1 MTLTAQI
8 IGIFAMVANIA
19 AYQFKNKR
27 NVILCQLAG
36 SVLFAVNM
44 FMLDALM
51 GGLLNIVGIVRAIVY
66 INKDRLKI
74 PIKIVNGIFMALYL
88 ASYILVFAVFGKEQ
102 TAFNLLVEFLPLIG
116 MGAITVGLSMKD
128 SKAIRVCGFI
138 NSPCWLIYNSLV
150 FSLGGILC
158 EALGI
163 VSIVTAYIR
172 LDMKKRK
179 EKDEN
184 ENGIS

>member
-8 IGIFAMVANIA
+8 IGIFAMAANVA

-36 SVLFAVNM
+36 SALFAVNM

-51 GGLLNIVGIVRAIVY
+51 GGLLNVVGIVRAIVY
-66 INKDRLKI
+66 INKERLKI
-74 PIKIVNGIFMALYL
+74 PVKLVGSIFMALYL
-88 ASYILVFAVFGKEQ
+88 ASYALIFAVFKKEP
-102 TAFNLLVEFLPLIG
+102 TAFNLLIEILPLIG
-116 MGAITVGLSMKD
+116 MGVMTVGLSMKD

-158 EALGI
+158 EVFGI
-163 VSIVTAYIR
+163 VSVITAYIR
-172 LDMKKRK
+172 LDMKNRK
-179 EKDEN
+179 DRDKN

>member
-1 MTLTAQI
+1 MTVAAQI
-8 IGIFAMVANIA
+8 IGIFAMAANVA
-19 AYQFKNKR
+19 AYQFKSRR

-36 SVLFAVNM
+36 SALFAVNM

-51 GGLLNIVGIVRAIVY
+51 GGLLNIVGIARAIVY

-74 PIKIVNGIFMALYL
+74 PVKLVNGIFMALYL
-88 ASYILVFAVFGKEQ
+88 ASYVLVFAVFGKEP
-102 TAFNLLVEFLPLIG
+102 TLFNLTVEILPLIG
-116 MGAITVGLSMKD
+116 MGAMTVGLSMKD

-158 EALGI
+158 EVFGI
-163 VSIVTAYIR
+163 VSVVSAYIR
-172 LDMKKRK
+172 LDMKNG
-179 EKDEN
+179 KDKDKN

>member
-8 IGIFAMVANIA
+8 IGIFAMAANVA

-36 SVLFAVNM
+36 STLFAVNM

-66 INKDRLKI
+66 INKERLKI
-74 PIKIVNGIFMALYL
+74 SIKIVNGIFMALYL
-88 ASYILVFAVFGKEQ
+88 ASYILVFAVFGKEP
-102 TAFNLLVEFLPLIG
+102 TALNLLVEFLPLIG
-116 MGAITVGLSMKD
+116 MGAMTVGLSMKD
-128 SKAIRVCGFI
+128 SKAIRLCGFI
-138 NSPCWLIYNSLV
+138 NSPCWLIYNSFV

-158 EALGI
+158 EALAIGSV
-163 VSIVTAYIR
+163 VSAYIR
-172 LDMKKRK
+172 LDMKNRK
-179 EKDEN
+179 EKNEN